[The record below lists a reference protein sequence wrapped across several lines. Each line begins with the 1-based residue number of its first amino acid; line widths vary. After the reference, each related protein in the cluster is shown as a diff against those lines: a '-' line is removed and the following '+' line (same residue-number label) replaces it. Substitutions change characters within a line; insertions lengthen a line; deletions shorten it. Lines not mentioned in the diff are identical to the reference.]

1 MSKKVIDI
9 LNRYG
14 PMLSGK
20 LARIFEKE
28 YGVSN
33 MAARQA
39 LSRARSPVNKIYTLS
54 FEKNQ

>member
-20 LARIFEKE
+20 LAHIFEKE

-33 MAARQA
+33 MEARQA
-39 LSRARSPVNKIYTLS
+39 YPVP
-54 FEKNQ
+54 EVR